1 MGKRYLLDTNIVID
15 FLGNKLP
22 TKAKKHLSGIVD
34 SEINLSVI
42 NKIELLGFSTVDQ
55 EIIDFVS
62 FSTIF
67 PMDDSIVDKTIRIRS
82 LYHIK
87 LPDAIIA
94 ATALFHQCTLITR
107 NTKDFRKID
116 GLRIENPYDL

>member
-1 MGKRYLLDTNIVID
+1 MGQRYLLDTNIVID

-22 TKAKKHLSGIVD
+22 AKTKRHLSSIVD

-42 NKIELLGFSTVDQ
+42 NKIELLGFSKVDQ

-67 PMDDSIVDKTIRIRS
+67 PLDELIVDKTIEIRS
-82 LYHIK
+82 LYYIK

-94 ATALFHQCTLITR
+94 ATALFHNLTLVTR
-107 NTKDFRKID
+107 NIKDFRKID
-116 GLRIENPYDL
+116 ILRIENPYDL

>member
-22 TKAKKHLSGIVD
+22 AKKKKHLSSIVD

-42 NKIELLGFSTVDQ
+42 NKIELLGFSKVDQ
-55 EIIDFVS
+55 EIINFVG

-67 PMDDSIVDKTIRIRS
+67 PLDELIVDKTIEIRS
-82 LYHIK
+82 LYYIK

-94 ATALFHQCTLITR
+94 ATALYHNLILVTR
-107 NTKDFRKID
+107 NTKDFRKVD
-116 GLRIENPYDL
+116 GLSVENPYDL